1 MRLVVLRLALPVAI
15 LLTLL
20 AGVGPLDETSAQP
33 ALPRRVFLPFIVAQP
48 TPVRS
53 SVYYDSGEYGYGMNL
68 AHPDN
73 SGHVSAMGFGW
84 VKYQLQW
91 KVSEPSK
98 GSYDWADATPWDSY
112 AGNYVRDTAAGLKII
127 MRVDSP
133 PGWAN
138 SYGGDQRPP
147 NDPRDY
153 GDFLQALATFLR
165 GKVAAYEIWNEP
177 NIAFEWGGRSP
188 NPGEYVAL
196 LREAYRGVK
205 AGDPNTLVITAGLA
219 TTGGDGGAT
228 AMNDVDFI
236 NGMYA
241 AGAKPYFD
249 VLGSHPYGFASA
261 PEDDPGSGGILFFRR
276 AEAQRQAMVANGD
289 GGKQIWATEAG
300 WLIDPADYGQWC
312 DWPDRNW
319 QKVSP
324 DIQAAYLVRAYQYAY
339 ANWPW
344 LGVLVTF
351 NLDFADKRDWWRST
365 CEPMRWYGT
374 MEGNESPPGKFFL
387 SARPAYNALAATAKT
402 QWR

>member
-1 MRLVVLRLALPVAI
+1 MRPAALRLLLSVAVGSAV
-15 LLTLL
+15 LVAAVPLGGTHAKPSLTSR
-20 AGVGPLDETSAQP
+20 A
-33 ALPRRVFLPFIVAQP
+33 FLPLVMVQP
-48 TPVRS
+48 TPARS
-53 SVYYDSGEYGYGMNL
+53 AVYYDPGEFGYGMNL

-73 SGHVSAMGFGW
+73 SGHVGQLGFGW

-98 GSYDWADATPWDSY
+98 GSYDWADSTPWDSY
-112 AGNYVRDTAAGLKII
+112 AGNYVRDTAPGLKIVL
-127 MRVDSP
+127 RVDSP

-138 SYGGDQRPP
+138 GNGGDQRPP

-188 NPGEYVAL
+188 NPAEYVAL

-205 AGDPNTLVITAGLA
+205 AGDPNALVITGGLA
-219 TTGGDGGAT
+219 STGGDGGIT

-236 NGMYA
+236 NGMYY

-261 PEDDPGSGGILFFRR
+261 PEVQPWDQDILFFRR

-289 GGKQIWATEAG
+289 GAKQIWATEFG
-300 WLIDPADYGQWC
+300 WLIDPVYYGLGC
-312 DWPDRNW
+312 DWRDRNW

-324 DIQAAYLVRAYQYAY
+324 DTQAAYLVRAYQYAY

-344 LGVLVTF
+344 LGVLLTF
-351 NLDFADKRDWWRST
+351 NLDFADKRDWWRPV
-365 CEPMRWYGT
+365 CEPMRWYAT
-374 MEGNESPPGKFFL
+374 MDGNESPPEHFFL
-387 SARPAYNALAATAKT
+387 SPRPAYNALASMPKT
-402 QWR
+402 PWR